1 MVIEPK
7 EPGKSVK
14 RRQDEAHDDPA
25 LILVDDEVPM
35 DWYNVEMRQFQ
46 YDLARGVNFG
56 TPYCIEMFNHFNV
69 QHVDWGNYL
78 HVFIWEE
85 KINTRGSG
93 ARGNDDGDDDDEDKD

>member
-14 RRQDEAHDDPA
+14 RRQDEAHDDPP

-46 YDLARGVNFG
+46 
-56 TPYCIEMFNHFNV
+56 
-69 QHVDWGNYL
+69 
-78 HVFIWEE
+78 
-85 KINTRGSG
+85 
-93 ARGNDDGDDDDEDKD
+93 